1 MAAISWQTPHSLS
14 NVAEFFRRRVREG
27 PATSIVRHLA
37 LPLRLLLAMAR
48 HCEQCGAARVS
59 VEHSGQ
65 HEGFASVEDEGLPAV
80 AAECTIVS
88 PI

>member
-1 MAAISWQTPHSLS
+1 VAAISWQTPHSLS
-14 NVAEFFRRRVREG
+14 NVAEFFRRRVRED